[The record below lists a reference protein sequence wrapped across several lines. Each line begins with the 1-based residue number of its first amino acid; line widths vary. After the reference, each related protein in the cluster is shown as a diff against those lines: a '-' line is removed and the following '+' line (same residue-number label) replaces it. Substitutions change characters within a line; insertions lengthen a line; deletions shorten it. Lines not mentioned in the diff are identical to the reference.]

1 MTTLCK
7 LRLSHLMVLV
17 MSPLLRAEEDTP
29 SLLAAAGS
37 GDVAMVQ
44 QLLSRGEDVNRP
56 GFADY
61 TALMEAAY
69 HGRVE
74 CLRAL
79 LAAGA
84 DANRTDAFD
93 CSALSYAARR
103 GHADCVRLLLA
114 VPGIEVNKGDRDG
127 ETPLFKACR
136 NGHTECARLLLEIPG
151 IDINSRNREG
161 LSPFAAASFC
171 ADTLALFRAFSDKL
185 CITADDWEMFSLY
198 CHGDTAI
205 SIVLLSILNP
215 ADIPLAQLG
224 WMLYGEHPEPIL
236 KALLAH
242 SSFCLNERD
251 ADGQTLLHYAVKD
264 GNAKAVKL
272 LLDAGA
278 DVSCLDG
285 FHCYD
290 PECHHLIQQ
299 ARTAREQEILLSR
312 LTPLHRAIMQQNPS
326 ALHDLL
332 QAGADANMTDADGR
346 TALHFALDFVNGS
359 NQDCRQNYIRCVTI
373 LLSAPGVDVNRKNGM
388 GDTALHLA
396 VEAKSAE
403 CVQAVLSVPDVN
415 LNDKNSDGDTA
426 LHIAAEQAD
435 GQCLQLLLPLSWLKV
450 NERDS
455 LGETPLLRAARKGNA
470 ACVQLLLSAPGID
483 INLPDENGRTPLTA
497 AAAPGHH
504 ECVRL
509 LAQDARADILARN
522 AQGMTAL
529 HYACCNKNGAHWLP
543 WLLNRPLEPALL
555 NALLETAVCSQS
567 SEATQILMQQKGIDT
582 DLVTHLIHKAVEL
595 NDAEV
600 LRLLL
605 RAPGIQLR
613 LPDIHTALQS
623 AAEHQYAECVKVL
636 LEVSDEE

>member
-1 MTTLCK
+1 
-7 LRLSHLMVLV
+7 MVLV
-17 MSPLLRAEEDTP
+17 MFPLLRAEEDTP
-29 SLLAAAGS
+29 PLLAAAGS

-69 HGRVE
+69 HGRAE

-84 DANRTDAFD
+84 DVNRTDAFD
-93 CSALSYAARR
+93 CSALTYAARR

-114 VPGIEVNKGDRDG
+114 VPGIEVNTGDRDG

-136 NGHTECARLLLEIPG
+136 NGHKECARLLLEAPG

-161 LSPFAAASFC
+161 TSPFGAASFN
-171 ADTLALFRAFSDKL
+171 ADTLALFCAFSDKL
-185 CITADDWEMFSLY
+185 RITADDWKMFSLY
-198 CHGDTAI
+198 YHGDASI

-224 WMLYGEHPEPIL
+224 WMLHCEHPEPIL
-236 KALLAH
+236 KALQAH
-242 SSFCLNERD
+242 SSFCLDSRD

-264 GNAKAVKL
+264 GKVKVVKL

-278 DVSCLDG
+278 DVSSLDG
-285 FHCYD
+285 FHYYA
-290 PECHHLIQQ
+290 PECHSLLEQ
-299 ARTAREQEILLSR
+299 ARAAREQEILLSR

-326 ALHDLL
+326 ALHELL
-332 QAGADANMTDADGR
+332 QTGADVNMTDADGR
-346 TALHFALDFVNGS
+346 TALHFALDLVNGS
-359 NQDCRQNYIRCVTI
+359 NQDCRQNYIRCVTL
-373 LLSAPGVDVNRKNGM
+373 LLSAPGVDVNRKNDT
-388 GDTALHLA
+388 GDSALHLA
-396 VEAKSAE
+396 VETESAE
-403 CVQAVLSVPDVN
+403 CLQAVLSGLDVK

-435 GQCLQLLLPLSWLKV
+435 GQCLQLLLRLSGIKV

-455 LGETPLLRAARKGNA
+455 HSETPLLRAARKGNA
-470 ACVQLLLSAPGID
+470 VCVQLLLSAPGID
-483 INLPDENGRTPLTA
+483 INLPDENDRTPLTA

-567 SEATQILMQQKGIDT
+567 SEATQILMQQKGIDA
-582 DLVTHLIHKAVEL
+582 DLVIHLIHKAVDL

-600 LRLLL
+600 LRQLL

-623 AAEHQYAECVKVL
+623 AAELQHAECVEVL